1 MRTCFLGSVNRW
13 ECDENDHL
21 NVRFYAQKINQA
33 VAIFLEDSSLR
44 SADVQITGQHI
55 RFVQEARIA
64 APLRVDCGLI
74 SASSGRWDILSLMCH
89 NLTGTP
95 VAGFIT
101 RVQGPALAER
111 NAGDE
116 PEIVVEVPDWAAA
129 RGVQPDDPF
138 PLPESP
144 TAAEEAGFRMMGRGR
159 IAAAECDT
167 TGVALAEV
175 YIGRISDG
183 MPNLWAFTTDAVE
196 QEQRQSGALGG
207 AALEYQLDI
216 IRPLGVDDVFRHLS
230 GIREIGNKTQ
240 HMVHL
245 LINESRAEVAVRA
258 EAVGVAMDL
267 ETRKAVPVSTAR
279 RAQLE
284 TLRVR

>member
-1 MRTCFLGSVNRW
+1 MQACFLGSVNRW

-33 VAIFLEDSSLR
+33 VAVFLED
-44 SADVQITGQHI
+44 AGVCPEDVKITGQHI

-74 SASSGRWDILSLMCH
+74 SASGGCWEVLSLMHH

-95 VAGFIT
+95 ISGFIT
-101 RVQGPALAER
+101 RVEGSALSGTGNLAVE
-111 NAGDE
+111 
-116 PEIVVEVPDWAAA
+116 EVPVWAAP
-129 RGVQPDDPF
+129 RGVRTEDPF
-138 PLPESP
+138 PLPDTP
-144 TAAEEAGFRMMGRGR
+144 QAAETAGFRMIGRGR
-159 IAAAECDT
+159 IAAAECD
-167 TGVALAEV
+167 GSSIALPEI

-183 MPNLWAFTTDAVE
+183 MPNLWAFTTSALE

-207 AALEYQLDI
+207 AAVEYQLDI
-216 IRPLGVDDVFRHLS
+216 IRPLACNDVFRHLS
-230 GIREIGNKTQ
+230 GIRKIGNKTQ

-245 LINESRAEVAVRA
+245 LLNDSRGEIAVRA

-267 ETRKAVPVSTAR
+267 RTRKAVPISETR

-284 TLRVR
+284 ALQVR

>member
-1 MRTCFLGSVNRW
+1 MESCFLGSVNRW

-33 VAIFLEDSSLR
+33 VAIFLEGLGVR
-44 SADVQITGQHI
+44 FADVRITGQHI

-74 SASSGRWDILSLMCH
+74 AVGAGCWDVLSLMHH
-89 NLTGTP
+89 NLTDAP
-95 VAGFIT
+95 VAGFRT
-101 RVQGPALAER
+101 RVEGSTLSATVPVPL
-111 NAGDE
+111 
-116 PEIVVEVPDWAAA
+116 VEVPDWAAA
-129 RGVQPDDPF
+129 RGVRPDDPF
-138 PLPESP
+138 PLPASAE
-144 TAAEEAGFRMMGRGR
+144 AAHAGGFRMMGRGR
-159 IAAAECDT
+159 VAAEECDE
-167 TGVALAEV
+167 TGLLLPEV

-183 MPNLWAFTTDAVE
+183 MPNLWAFTTDAIE

-216 IRPLGVDDVFRHLS
+216 LRPLRLNDVFRHVS

-245 LINESRAEVAVRA
+245 LLNETANEIAVRA
-258 EAVGVAMDL
+258 EAIGVGMDL
-267 ETRKAVPVSTAR
+267 GTRKAVLISAAR
-279 RAQLE
+279 RLQLE
-284 TLRVR
+284 ALRVR

>member
-1 MRTCFLGSVNRW
+1 MDICYLGSVNRW

-33 VAIFLEDSSLR
+33 VAVFLETADVSS
-44 SADVQITGQHI
+44 AQVQITGQHI

-74 SASSGRWDILSLMCH
+74 SASPGCWDVLSLMRH
-89 NLTGTP
+89 NLTGAA
-95 VAGFIT
+95 VAGFMT
-101 RVQGPALAER
+101 RLQGAALPAAEQLE
-111 NAGDE
+111 AE
-116 PEIVVEVPDWAAA
+116 AVPEWATA
-129 RGVQPDDPF
+129 RGVRPDDPF
-138 PLPESP
+138 PLPASP
-144 TAAEEAGFRMMGRGR
+144 AAAEQAGFRLMGRGR
-159 IAAAECDT
+159 IMAAECDEA
-167 TGVALAEV
+167 GRVLPEV
-175 YIGRISDG
+175 YIGRVSDG

-216 IRPLGVDDVFRHLS
+216 LRPLRCNDTFRHVS
-230 GIREIGNKTQ
+230 GIRDVGNKTQ

-245 LINESRAEVAVRA
+245 LINESADEIAVRA
-258 EAVGVAMDL
+258 EAIGVAMDL
-267 ETRKAVPVSTAR
+267 ETRKAVPISASR